1 MNLRGGRTTG
11 DAWRA
16 AATISTR
23 LPSPGPATVNLSLE
37 LASLGREQSQ
47 ARRSAVSR
55 SGRHLISCLYALFMS
70 CIVKSPSLPFLTSL
84 TSSLSLPPLCS
95 RRFSQSKMVSFINLL
110 TLAPA
115 VVSALSVGKPG
126 GSFGNPLEEREDSN
140 ATCRCFPG
148 DDCWPTAAEWD
159 AFNTTV
165 GGRLIATVPIGA
177 VCHDSSFGSYDE
189 AKCTALQNAWGQS
202 ETHIQTSSSVMAA
215 FFANSSCDP
224 FNQPTDRCII
234 GTYVQYAVKAT
245 SAADYS
251 ATIKFAQ
258 ENNIRLVIRNTGHDY
273 LGKSTGAGGLALWTH
288 NLKDISVIDYKSTA
302 YTGKAVKV
310 GAGVQAG
317 EAQAAAHAQGLVV
330 VGGNSPTVGLAGGYT
345 QGGGHG
351 PLVSKY
357 GLGADQVLEWE
368 VVTSGGQTIV
378 ATPTAYSDLYW
389 ALSGGG
395 GGVYAAVLSM
405 TVKAYPDMITSSAN
419 LTFTNTGVTDDVF
432 YGAVTT
438 YLKTLPDIVDAGA
451 VSIWLMSPGVFLMQP
466 TTAPGLTKAE
476 LQALLQPTIDAL
488 DAAGI
493 TYDYHI
499 NQYDTYLDSYNDM
512 NPEPA
517 VTEFNIGG
525 RLMPRTLVADDASA
539 TTLTTA
545 LKSILDNGAIISGL
559 TINVARDS
567 SATPNAVNPAWRT
580 ALFSAVVGTA
590 YDRADFSTLVSGQTT
605 VTDTIVPILAELTP
619 GGGAYLNEADRNQA
633 DWQDVFYGGNYAKLK
648 AIKKIYDPC
657 STFYALTGVGS
668 DDWTVQSDG
677 RLCKA

>member
-1 MNLRGGRTTG
+1 
-11 DAWRA
+11 
-16 AATISTR
+16 
-23 LPSPGPATVNLSLE
+23 
-37 LASLGREQSQ
+37 
-47 ARRSAVSR
+47 
-55 SGRHLISCLYALFMS
+55 
-70 CIVKSPSLPFLTSL
+70 
-84 TSSLSLPPLCS
+84 
-95 RRFSQSKMVSFINLL
+95 MVSFLNLL

-115 VVSALSVGKPG
+115 IVSAVSVGKPG
-126 GSFGNPLEEREDSN
+126 GSFGNDLAERDS
-140 ATCRCFPG
+140 TCRCFPG
-148 DDCWPTAAEWD
+148 EDCWPTAAEWD
-159 AFNTTV
+159 AFNSTV
-165 GGRLIATVPIGA
+165 GGRLVATVPIGA
-177 VCHDSSFGSYDE
+177 VCHDSSFGAYDE
-189 AKCTALQNAWGQS
+189 AKCTALKSAWASS

-215 FFANSSCDP
+215 FFANQSCDP
-224 FNQPTDRCII
+224 FLQPSDRCII
-234 GTYVQYAVKAT
+234 GTYVQYAVKAA

-273 LGKSTGAGGLALWTH
+273 LGKSTGAGALALWTH
-288 NLKDISVIDYKSTA
+288 HLKDIKVLDYKSAA

-419 LTFTNTGVTDDVF
+419 LTFTNTGVTDEVF
-432 YGAVTT
+432 YGAVKS
-438 YLKTLPDIVDAGA
+438 YLKTLPSIVDAGA

-466 TTAPGLTKAE
+466 TTAPGLKKEE
-476 LQALLQPTIDAL
+476 LQALLQPTLDAL

-499 NQYDTYLDSYNDM
+499 GQYATYLDSYNDM

-517 VTEFNIGG
+517 VTEFNVGG

-539 TTLTTA
+539 TA
-545 LKSILDNGAIISGL
+545 LVDGLASILSAGGIVSGL
-559 TINVARDS
+559 TINVARPS
-567 SATPNAVNPAWRT
+567 GAIPNAVNPDWRT
-580 ALFSAVVGTA
+580 ALFSAVVGTP
-590 YDRADFSTLVSGQTT
+590 YDRADFSTLTSGQTT
-605 VTDTIVPILAELTP
+605 VTNTIIPILEKLNP
-619 GGGAYLNEADRNQA
+619 GGGAYLNEADRNEA
-633 DWQDVFYGGNYAKLK
+633 DWQSVFYGGNYAKLK

-668 DDWTVQSDG
+668 DDWTVKSDG
-677 RLCKA
+677 RLCKAA

>member
-1 MNLRGGRTTG
+1 
-11 DAWRA
+11 
-16 AATISTR
+16 
-23 LPSPGPATVNLSLE
+23 
-37 LASLGREQSQ
+37 
-47 ARRSAVSR
+47 
-55 SGRHLISCLYALFMS
+55 
-70 CIVKSPSLPFLTSL
+70 
-84 TSSLSLPPLCS
+84 
-95 RRFSQSKMVSFINLL
+95 MVSFINLL

-177 VCHDSSFGSYDE
+177 VCPYDE

-493 TYDYHI
+493 TYVRHVPG
-499 NQYDTYLDSYNDM
+499 QLQRH
-512 NPEPA
+512 EPRA
-517 VTEFNIGG
+517 RRHGVQHRRAG
-525 RLMPRTLVADDASA
+525 PPVADDASA